1 MLSKLID
8 RIIKSLNDKAENQS
22 KNFKHNTQTI
32 TQTIMI
38 KITRMIRFFLM
49 QFMNIAD
56 GDLSTK
62 FSGALKVSLIIS
74 PFLFVWD
81 KIVKWGIP
89 NQDYILIV
97 LMAILLDWVFGI
109 WKHLDKRTFSFKKNA
124 TGLILK
130 IALTVGAGM
139 LFEGLNSIVK
149 DSVDIVVLSL
159 TIVTRVIV
167 FLYPAVSAW
176 QNIYVVSGERFPPKA
191 WMDKIN
197 KFNENL
203 NVKELT
209 DENE

>member
-1 MLSKLID
+1 
-8 RIIKSLNDKAENQS
+8 
-22 KNFKHNTQTI
+22 
-32 TQTIMI
+32 MI
-38 KITRMIRFFLM
+38 KITRMIRFFLL
-49 QFMNIAD
+49 QFVNIAD
-56 GDLSTK
+56 GDLPTK
-62 FSGALKVSLIIS
+62 FSSALKLSLIAS
-74 PFLFVWD
+74 PFILIWD
-81 KIVKWGIP
+81 KIVKWGVS

-97 LMAILLDWVFGI
+97 LMAILLDWFFGI
-109 WKHLDKRTFSFKKNA
+109 IKHLQKRTFSFKKNA
-124 TGLILK
+124 LGLILK

-149 DSVDIVVLSL
+149 DSADIVVLSL

-191 WMDKIN
+191 WMDRIN

-209 DENE
+209 DEKDN

>member
-1 MLSKLID
+1 
-8 RIIKSLNDKAENQS
+8 
-22 KNFKHNTQTI
+22 
-32 TQTIMI
+32 
-38 KITRMIRFFLM
+38 MIRFFLL
-49 QFMNIAD
+49 QFVNIAD
-56 GDLSTK
+56 GDLPTK
-62 FSGALKVSLIIS
+62 FSSALKLSLIAS
-74 PFLFVWD
+74 PFILIWD
-81 KIVKWGIP
+81 KIVKWGVS

-97 LMAILLDWVFGI
+97 LMAILLDWFFGI
-109 WKHLDKRTFSFKKNA
+109 IKHLQKRTFSFKKNA
-124 TGLILK
+124 LGLILK

-149 DSVDIVVLSL
+149 DSADIVVLSL

-191 WMDKIN
+191 WMDRIN

-209 DENE
+209 DEKDN

>member
-1 MLSKLID
+1 
-8 RIIKSLNDKAENQS
+8 
-22 KNFKHNTQTI
+22 
-32 TQTIMI
+32 MI

-49 QFMNIAD
+49 QFMNVAD
-56 GDLSTK
+56 GDLTTK
-62 FSGALKVSLIIS
+62 LSGALKVSLIIS
-74 PFLFVWD
+74 PFLFVWE

-97 LMAILLDWVFGI
+97 LMAILLDWAFGI
-109 WKHLDKRTFSFKKNA
+109 WKHLDKRTFSLKKNA

-149 DSVDIVVLSL
+149 DSADIVVLSL
-159 TIVTRVIV
+159 TIVTRIIV

-191 WMDKIN
+191 WMDRLN

-203 NVKELT
+203 NIKEFT
-209 DENE
+209 DEKPN

>member
-1 MLSKLID
+1 M
-8 RIIKSLNDKAENQS
+8 AEQIN
-22 KNFKHNTQTI
+22 
-32 TQTIMI
+32 
-38 KITRMIRFFLM
+38 RMIRFFLM

-56 GDLSTK
+56 GDLTTK
-62 FSGALKVSLIIS
+62 LSGALKVSLIIS
-74 PFLFVWD
+74 PFIFVWD

-97 LMAILLDWVFGI
+97 LMAILLDWFFGI
-109 WKHLDKRTFSFKKNA
+109 WKHLEKRTFSFKKNA

-149 DSVDIVVLSL
+149 DSADIVVLSL
-159 TIVTRVIV
+159 TIVTRIIV

-176 QNIYVVSGERFPPKA
+176 QNIYIVSGERFPPKT
-191 WMDKIN
+191 WMDRLN

-203 NVKELT
+203 NIKEFT
-209 DENE
+209 DEKNN

>member
-1 MLSKLID
+1 M
-8 RIIKSLNDKAENQS
+8 
-22 KNFKHNTQTI
+22 
-32 TQTIMI
+32 
-38 KITRMIRFFLM
+38 ITRLIKFFIL
-49 QFMNIAD
+49 QFVNIAD
-56 GDLSTK
+56 GDLSAK
-62 FSGALKVSLIIS
+62 FSGAFKISLAVSPI
-74 PFLFVWD
+74 LFIWD
-81 KIVKWGIP
+81 KIAKWGIP

-97 LMAILLDWVFGI
+97 LMAILLDWFFGI
-109 WKHLDKRTFSFKKNA
+109 LKHLQKRTFSFKKNA
-124 TGLILK
+124 SGLILK

-149 DSVDIVVLSL
+149 DSADIVVLSL

-191 WMDKIN
+191 WMERIN

-209 DENE
+209 DENKS

>member
-1 MLSKLID
+1 
-8 RIIKSLNDKAENQS
+8 
-22 KNFKHNTQTI
+22 
-32 TQTIMI
+32 MI
-38 KITRMIRFFLM
+38 KITRMIRFFLL
-49 QFMNIAD
+49 QFMHVAD

-62 FSGALKVSLIIS
+62 FIGAFRISLAVT
-74 PFLFVWD
+74 PFLFIWD

-97 LMAILLDWVFGI
+97 LMAILLDWFFGI
-109 WKHLDKRTFSFKKNA
+109 IKHLQKRTFSFKKNA
-124 TGLILK
+124 SGLILK

-149 DSVDIVVLSL
+149 DSADIVVLSL

-191 WMDKIN
+191 WMDRIN

-209 DENE
+209 DENAN

>member
-1 MLSKLID
+1 
-8 RIIKSLNDKAENQS
+8 
-22 KNFKHNTQTI
+22 
-32 TQTIMI
+32 
-38 KITRMIRFFLM
+38 MIRYLLL
-49 QFMNIAD
+49 QFVNIAD
-56 GDLSTK
+56 GDLPTK
-62 FSGALKVSLIIS
+62 FSSALKLSLIAS
-74 PFLFVWD
+74 PFILIWD
-81 KIVKWGIP
+81 KIVKWGVS

-97 LMAILLDWVFGI
+97 LMAILLDWFFGI
-109 WKHLDKRTFSFKKNA
+109 IKHLQKRTFSFKKNA
-124 TGLILK
+124 LGLILK

-149 DSVDIVVLSL
+149 DSADIVVLSL

-191 WMDKIN
+191 WMDRIN

-209 DENE
+209 DEKDN

>member
-1 MLSKLID
+1 LSK
-8 RIIKSLNDKAENQS
+8 
-22 KNFKHNTQTI
+22 KNTKHSTQTI

-38 KITRMIRFFLM
+38 KITRMIRFFLL
-49 QFMNIAD
+49 QFVNIAD

-62 FSGALKVSLIIS
+62 FSGAFKISLAVSPI
-74 PFLFVWD
+74 LFIWD
-81 KIVKWGIP
+81 KIAKWGIS

-97 LMAILLDWVFGI
+97 LMAILLDWFFGI
-109 WKHLDKRTFSFKKNA
+109 IKHLQKRTFSFKKNA
-124 TGLILK
+124 SGLILK

-149 DSVDIVVLSL
+149 DSADIVVLSL

-191 WMDKIN
+191 WMDRIN

>member
-1 MLSKLID
+1 
-8 RIIKSLNDKAENQS
+8 
-22 KNFKHNTQTI
+22 
-32 TQTIMI
+32 MI
-38 KITRMIRFFLM
+38 KITRMIRFFLL

-62 FSGALKVSLIIS
+62 FSGALKISLAVS
-74 PFLFVWD
+74 PFIFIWD

-97 LMAILLDWVFGI
+97 LMAILLDWIFGI
-109 WKHLDKRTFSFKKNA
+109 VKHLQKRTFSLKKNSS
-124 TGLILK
+124 GLILK

-149 DSVDIVVLSL
+149 DSAHIVVLSL
-159 TIVTRVIV
+159 TTITRIIV

-191 WMDKIN
+191 WMDRIN

-203 NVKELT
+203 NVKEFT
-209 DENE
+209 ENKDNE

>member
-1 MLSKLID
+1 
-8 RIIKSLNDKAENQS
+8 
-22 KNFKHNTQTI
+22 
-32 TQTIMI
+32 
-38 KITRMIRFFLM
+38 MIRFFLL

-62 FSGALKVSLIIS
+62 FSGALKISLAVS
-74 PFLFVWD
+74 PFIFIWD

-97 LMAILLDWVFGI
+97 LMAILLDWIFGI
-109 WKHLDKRTFSFKKNA
+109 VKHLQKRTFSLKKNSS
-124 TGLILK
+124 GLILK

-149 DSVDIVVLSL
+149 DSAHIVVLSL
-159 TIVTRVIV
+159 TTITRIIV

-191 WMDKIN
+191 WMDRIN

-203 NVKELT
+203 NVKEFT
-209 DENE
+209 ENKDNE